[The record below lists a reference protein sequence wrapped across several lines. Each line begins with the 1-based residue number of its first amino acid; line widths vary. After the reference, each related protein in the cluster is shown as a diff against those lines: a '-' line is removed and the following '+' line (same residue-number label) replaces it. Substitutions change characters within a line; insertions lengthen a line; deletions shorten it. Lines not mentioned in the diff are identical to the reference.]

1 MNKDD
6 VLRMYNSLARFAG
19 LEILHSIDSP
29 RESNKEYHKSNFMIF
44 PFLIK

>member
-1 MNKDD
+1 MKVNDI
-6 VLRMYNSLARFAG
+6 LRMYNSLARFAG

-29 RESNKEYHKSNFMIF
+29 CESNKEYHKSNFMIF

>member
-19 LEILHSIDSP
+19 WEILHSIDSP
-29 RESNKEYHKSNFMIF
+29 CESNKEYHKARFMIF